1 MRGDDLDA
9 EFSLKML
16 DPDDPN
22 EPGLLPPRFIS
33 SSSGFDEAPPD
44 GTAGIT
50 GPILETWAP
59 FLGPARP
66 VASSEAFVSAC
77 SRAS

>member
-9 EFSLKML
+9 EFPLKML

-22 EPGLLPPRFIS
+22 EPGLLSPKFIS
-33 SSSGFDEAPPD
+33 SNSD

-50 GPILETWAP
+50 GPILESWAP
-59 FLGPARP
+59 FLGP
-66 VASSEAFVSAC
+66 V
-77 SRAS
+77 

>member
-9 EFSLKML
+9 ELPLKML
-16 DPDDPN
+16 ESDDPN
-22 EPGLLPPRFIS
+22 EPGLLSPKFIS

-50 GPILETWAP
+50 GPILESWTP
-59 FLGPARP
+59 FLEP
-66 VASSEAFVSAC
+66 V
-77 SRAS
+77 

>member
-9 EFSLKML
+9 EFSLKMV

-22 EPGLLPPRFIS
+22 EP
-33 SSSGFDEAPPD
+33 

-50 GPILETWAP
+50 GPILESWES
-59 FLGPARP
+59 FLGP
-66 VASSEAFVSAC
+66 V
-77 SRAS
+77 